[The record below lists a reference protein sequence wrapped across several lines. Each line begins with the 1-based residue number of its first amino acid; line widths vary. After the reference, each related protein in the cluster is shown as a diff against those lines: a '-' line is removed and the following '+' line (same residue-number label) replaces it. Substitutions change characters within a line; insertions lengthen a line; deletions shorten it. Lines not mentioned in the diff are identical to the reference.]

1 MKKDEVSFKKID
13 ENTLLDKNDDGSLAD
28 SARSRSDVSKAV
40 VKRLPRYFR
49 YLRELLLAGKNR
61 VSSGELAR
69 MMGITASQIRQDF
82 NCFGGFGQQGYGYN
96 VSYLYRKISEIL
108 GVTMGY
114 RAVIVGCGNLGRALT
129 GSVMFAKRGVEL
141 CGIFDVNPK
150 VIGTEIAGY
159 TVGDMKD
166 IETFCREKDID
177 IAILTIPRDAA
188 LDTAARLAH
197 AGVRGLWNFTNI
209 EINLSLPGVKVEN
222 VHMGDSLMMLCY
234 ELGGEE

>member
-1 MKKDEVSFKKID
+1 MSK
-13 ENTLLDKNDDGSLAD
+13 
-28 SARSRSDVSKAV
+28 SANISMPVIR
-40 VKRLPRYFR
+40 RLPGYYRTLKVLEEKGIDR
-49 YLRELLLAGKNR
+49 I
-61 VSSGELAR
+61 SSGKLAEL
-69 MMGITASQIRQDF
+69 MNSNASQIRQDL